1 MLVDFLAVVVPTVI
15 GSWVVPG
22 PTNELT
28 LVVEFDWL
36 VPPERL
42 TPEGRELAFPELC
55 CPPLALGGANV
66 TKVAPEGRELAFPEL
81 CCPPLALGGANVT
94 TGTPEGREL
103 AFPELCCP
111 PATKGFVPLVP
122 RGAGVTV
129 VPLVPRGAG
138 VRVDPITFDPKD

>member
-1 MLVDFLAVVVPTVI
+1 MLVDFLAVVVLTAI

-28 LVVEFDWL
+28 LVVELVWL

-66 TKVAPEGRELAFPEL
+66 TKEF
-81 CCPPLALGGANVT
+81 
-94 TGTPEGREL
+94 
-103 AFPELCCP
+103 
-111 PATKGFVPLVP
+111 
-122 RGAGVTV
+122 

>member
-1 MLVDFLAVVVPTVI
+1 VLVDFLAVVVPTVI

-36 VPPERL
+36 VPPKRL

-66 TKVAPEGRELAFPEL
+66 TKE
-81 CCPPLALGGANVT
+81 
-94 TGTPEGREL
+94 
-103 AFPELCCP
+103 
-111 PATKGFVPLVP
+111 FVPLVP

-129 VPLVPRGAG
+129 
-138 VRVDPITFDPKD
+138 DPITFDPKD

>member
-1 MLVDFLAVVVPTVI
+1 MLVDFLAVVVLTVI

-28 LVVEFDWL
+28 LVVEFVWL

-66 TKVAPEGRELAFPEL
+66 TKPEGRELAFPEL
-81 CCPPLALGGANVT
+81 CCPPLALG
-94 TGTPEGREL
+94 
-103 AFPELCCP
+103 
-111 PATKGFVPLVP
+111 FVPLVP

-129 VPLVPRGAG
+129 
-138 VRVDPITFDPKD
+138 DPITFNPKD

>member
-1 MLVDFLAVVVPTVI
+1 
-15 GSWVVPG
+15 
-22 PTNELT
+22 
-28 LVVEFDWL
+28 L

-66 TKVAPEGRELAFPEL
+66 TKEF
-81 CCPPLALGGANVT
+81 
-94 TGTPEGREL
+94 
-103 AFPELCCP
+103 
-111 PATKGFVPLVP
+111 
-122 RGAGVTV
+122 